1 MSRYLVSLV
10 ICLFINLSLPHASAG
25 ENSQLQQQS
34 ILIMGDSISAGFGID
49 TEDGWVALLEN
60 KLNSLN
66 TLYDIIN
73 ASISGETTSGG
84 ANRIQKLL
92 EQHHPKIVIIELGG
106 NDGLR
111 GLPASLM
118 KQNFDHM
125 IVQSKRAGANVFL
138 LAMQIPP
145 NYGLGYS
152 KLFARQYQQLADKHE
167 ITLVPFFLEDIAT
180 KEGMMQNDGIH
191 PTTKAQPFMMEAV
204 WNVLQHAVQ

>member
-10 ICLFINLSLPHASAG
+10 ICFFINLSLPHASAG
-25 ENSQLQQQS
+25 ENSQLPQQS

-49 TEDGWVALLEN
+49 KTKGWVALLEN
-60 KLNSLN
+60 RLSRLS
-66 TLYDIIN
+66 TDYVIWN

-92 EQHHPKIVIIELGG
+92 HQHQPNIVVIELGG

-111 GLPASLM
+111 GSPISLM

-125 IVQSKRAGANVFL
+125 IVQSKRAGAKVFL
-138 LAMQIPP
+138 LSMQIPP

-152 KLFARQYQQLADKHE
+152 KLFARQYQQLAAKHN
-167 ITLVPFFLEDIAT
+167 IKLVPFFLADIVT
-180 KEGMMQNDGIH
+180 KEGMMQDDGIH
-191 PTTKAQPFMMEAV
+191 PTEKAQPFMLESV
-204 WNVLQHAVQ
+204 WEVLQHTVQ